1 MEVVTVIKTTIEK
14 LMQVEQ
20 PERGAHVK
28 IKNENL
34 RENINQFLIDKVVAG
49 GLEMEVADLLEKFNV
64 ITEDEKM
71 TLLEMMDQL
80 D

>member
-1 MEVVTVIKTTIEK
+1 MIKTTIEK
-14 LMQVEQ
+14 LIQVEQ
-20 PERGAHVK
+20 SERGAHVK

>member
-1 MEVVTVIKTTIEK
+1 MEVVTVIKK
-14 LMQVEQ
+14 LIQVEQ

-71 TLLEMMDQL
+71 SLLEMMDQL

>member
-14 LMQVEQ
+14 LIQVEQ

-28 IKNENL
+28 IKNEKL

-71 TLLEMMDQL
+71 SLLEMMDQL